1 MDMEVNENLENLGPE
16 RVEDQPVPEAV
27 GQAAETE
34 KTYTQS
40 EVDEMVRAKLD
51 EVLPKKIARTKA
63 KIEKDYRRKYGDL
76 ESVLKA
82 GTGKNSVEE
91 VTDTFKEIY
100 RNRGIQLPQNTGYS
114 EQDTEILAKADAE
127 DIIRAGFDEVV
138 EEVDRLTKV
147 GASNMTAREKAVF
160 KTLAEYRRNE
170 EQKKELSKLGVTEDV
185 FDSQEF
191 QDFASKFNSK
201 TPIGDIYDIYRKTK
215 PQKEIRTMGSMKNST
230 SDDGTVKDCY
240 TRDEALKFTKKDFDR
255 NPALF
260 KAVEQSMLKW

>member
-1 MDMEVNENLENLGPE
+1 MKMENTEIINNPE
-16 RVEDQPVPEAV
+16 TEKAFEEPVQVPDEKAPEA
-27 GQAAETE
+27 E
-34 KTYTQS
+34 KTYTQA
-40 EVDEMVRAKLD
+40 EVDAMVREKLD

-82 GTGKNSVEE
+82 GTGKDSVEE
-91 VTDTFKEIY
+91 VTDTFKEFY
-100 RNRGIQLPQNTGYS
+100 RSRGVQIPQNTGYS

-127 DIIRAGFDEVV
+127 DIIRSGFDEVV

-160 KTLAEYRRNE
+160 TVLAEHRRNE

-185 FDSQEF
+185 FDSREF
-191 QDFASKFNSK
+191 QEFASKFNSK

-230 SDDGTVKDCY
+230 SDDGTVKDFY

-260 KAVEQSMLKW
+260 QAVEQSMLKW